1 MEVGDLVRTTRTG
14 AGIGDTWTRP
24 GVMCIV
30 TKTEEV
36 PVNPSLK
43 HFPVVKNTMVTVLIP
58 SLGAERTFH
67 KAGLEVINEGR

>member
-24 GVMCIV
+24 GVMCVV
-30 TKTEEV
+30 TKIKKV

-43 HFPVVKNTMVTVLIP
+43 RFPVVNNIMVTVLIP
-58 SLGAERTFH
+58 SLGVERTFH